1 MIIKRR
7 PKKKELWMETPD
19 GQKFRHINVTED
31 DQDRVR
37 EIKKQY
43 AKNLIG
49 SKYSIDQFKFY
60 FK

>member
-37 EIKKQY
+37 EIKEQY